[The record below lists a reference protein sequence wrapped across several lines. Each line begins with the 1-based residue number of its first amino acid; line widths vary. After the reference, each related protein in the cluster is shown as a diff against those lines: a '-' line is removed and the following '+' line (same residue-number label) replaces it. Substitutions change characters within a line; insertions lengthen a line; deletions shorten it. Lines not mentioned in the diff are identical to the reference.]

1 MTLYASKAEMLGDAV
16 CTAFK
21 KAGIEVVLNHYPLGE
36 NECIVDTTEHDKEVR
51 NKTIEEIIDSVD
63 KMNNTGS
70 HCVEDYCEDADSC
83 TDCIAKAILRMLE
96 QMKEGGKDG

>member
-21 KAGIEVVLNHYPLGE
+21 KAGIKVVLNHYPLGE

-51 NKTIEEIIDSVD
+51 NKTIEEFFRRLNLKFIESPLDDFVVRDILGEI
-63 KMNNTGS
+63 KK
-70 HCVEDYCEDADSC
+70 
-83 TDCIAKAILRMLE
+83 IAM
-96 QMKEGGKDG
+96 QMKEGAENG